1 MSEGKKHPRFSPA
14 LVLPAFVASPFGPP
28 SAPLRPSFGH
38 ASARRGQDAVERPS
52 RGRCGSVAIS
62 SGLARRSKNKR
73 GATPL
78 CYAALAFQPCLSRL
92 SLVRDGQS
100 FSAFAAAGGQHF
112 STVGGRHSLAET
124 VLYGGL
130 PAVKLSLQKYTNFL
144 NCEQKMFEKK
154 SFCAILFCKPVFSVA
169 KINSCFAV

>member
-1 MSEGKKHPRFSPA
+1 MLQPF
-14 LVLPAFVASPFGPP
+14 LVSPFGPP

-38 ASARRGQDAVERPS
+38 ASARHGRDAVERPS

-62 SGLARRSKNKR
+62 SGLACRSKNKR

-124 VLYGGL
+124 VLVGSFSQRGL
-130 PAVKLSLQKYTNFL
+130 ECSLHIINIFCSFFRALRRPSCRKIEFA
-144 NCEQKMFEKK
+144 KVHKFFE
-154 SFCAILFCKPVFSVA
+154 L
-169 KINSCFAV
+169 

>member
-28 SAPLRPSFGH
+28 SAFLRPSFGH
-38 ASARRGQDAVERPS
+38 ASARHGQDAVERPS
-52 RGRCGSVAIS
+52 RGRCGAVAIS

-124 VLYGGL
+124 VLVGSFSQRGL
-130 PAVKLSLQKYTNFL
+130 ECSLHIINIFCSFFRALRRPSCRKIEFA
-144 NCEQKMFEKK
+144 KVHKFFE
-154 SFCAILFCKPVFSVA
+154 L
-169 KINSCFAV
+169 